1 LTDEFVPV
9 MPLGDLQ
16 EGYVS
21 PAYVN
26 GVYIALYVID
36 GVAYC
41 TDDVCTHEDNLLSE
55 GGYVEGDEVEC
66 SYHGARFNVKT
77 GEVTQQPA
85 RFALRTYPTEVREGL
100 VYVAVS

>member
-1 LTDEFVPV
+1 MADEFVPV
-9 MPLGDLQ
+9 MRLDALR

-26 GVYIALYVID
+26 GVYIALYLIE
-36 GVAYC
+36 GVTYC

-66 SYHGARFNVKT
+66 AYHGARFNVKT
-77 GEVTQQPA
+77 GYVTQSPA
-85 RFALRTYPTEVREGL
+85 SYALRTYPTEVRDGL